1 MSQAGQVLASLM
13 IGQSPRVVRLRPA
26 EPCTSGCLRSSA
38 LQFQALFV
46 PDPSDPE
53 HCTPQASN
61 RAYAAVTITS
71 ETGAPVS
78 GVVVRGRFLD
88 QYWKNKSVSSTT
100 DESGVATFRFRGPA
114 CVGTIAFLVDSAEQ
128 GGLVFDKTVGIL
140 TRSAVPQ

>member
-1 MSQAGQVLASLM
+1 M
-13 IGQSPRVVRLRPA
+13 RLRPA
-26 EPCTSGCLRSSA
+26 EPCTSGCIRSSA
-38 LQFQALFV
+38 LQLQAVFI

-71 ETGAPVS
+71 ETGAPQS

-88 QYWKNKSVSSTT
+88 DYWTNRPVSAPTNG
-100 DESGVATFRFRGPA
+100 SGVASFSFRGRA
-114 CVGTIAFLVDSAEQ
+114 CVGSIAFLVDGAEQ
-128 GGLVFDKTVGIL
+128 GALVFDKTVGIL